1 MPKISVC
8 LPTFNGSKY
17 LSEAID
23 SVLSQSVQDLELVI
37 GDDGSSDE
45 TRQLVEGY
53 ASRDPRINYVFNPQ
67 NIGYLRNTNAI
78 LRRCTGQYIKTFAQ
92 DDAFE
97 PGCFERL
104 LEVLETQ
111 PGVQLACVSRRHVDE
126 KGVGEHIQHKF
137 DATGV
142 YPGKDVIKL
151 YLKEFLNRTGNP
163 SQMFFRRQERVN
175 SFNAAYYHSA
185 DTEFGL
191 RLLEAGDYY
200 YIAEPFLRYRVHKE
214 TTTITTLEDMS
225 FAPDHVRLVDRFGS
239 YLLAEGVD
247 RDVLWASAIKG
258 LVNKMANAT
267 QVRGIKYDDFPTPAH
282 WGEKNALDDFENDEP
297 QAFRRLAC
305 QLLKYVTN
313 RHFVFEELEQSLGD
327 SERARQAVL
336 MHNNQLIGRIA
347 ELEAE
352 KQKYFDELKETR
364 LARETLNAHISA
376 LKNSSSWRLTAPL
389 RKVSRSL
396 TGASHT
402 WEQ

>member
-17 LSEAID
+17 LAEAID
-23 SVLSQSVQDLELVI
+23 SVLSQSVQDIELVI

-45 TRQLVEGY
+45 TRQLVEGH
-53 ASRDPRINYVFNPQ
+53 AGRDSRINYVFNPQ

-78 LRRCTGQYIKTFAQ
+78 LKRCSGQYIKTFAQ

-104 LEVLETQ
+104 LNALETH

-126 KGVGEHIQHKF
+126 NGVGEHIQHKF
-137 DATGV
+137 DASGV

-163 SQMFFRRQERVN
+163 SQMFFRRQAGVS

-191 RLLEAGDYY
+191 RLLEGGDYY
-200 YIAEPFLRYRVHKE
+200 YIAEPLLRYRVHKE

-247 RDVLWASAIKG
+247 KDVLWTSAIKG
-258 LVNKMANAT
+258 LVNKMANAVL
-267 QVRGIKYDDFPTPAH
+267 VRGIKYDDFPTPAH
-282 WGEKNALDDFENDEP
+282 WGEKNLLDNFENDEP

-305 QLLKYVTN
+305 RLIKYVTN
-313 RHFVFEELEQSLGD
+313 RHFAFEELEQNLGD
-327 SERARQAVL
+327 AERAHQAVL
-336 MHNNQLIGRIA
+336 AHNTQLVGRIA

-352 KQKYFDELKETR
+352 KQRYSDELAEIKR
-364 LARETLNAHISA
+364 ARETLNAHINA

-389 RKVSRSL
+389 RKVSRGLS
-396 TGASHT
+396 GASSSLEH
-402 WEQ
+402 

>member
-17 LSEAID
+17 LTEAID

-45 TRQLVEGY
+45 TRQIIEGY
-53 ASRDPRINYVFNPQ
+53 AGRDPRINYVFNPQ

-78 LRRCTGQYIKTFAQ
+78 LKRCTGQYIKTFAQ

-97 PGCFERL
+97 PGCFVRL
-104 LEVLETQ
+104 LEILETQ
-111 PGVQLACVSRRHVDE
+111 PGIQLACVSRRHVNE
-126 KGVGEHIQHKF
+126 NGVGDHIQHKF

-185 DTEFGL
+185 DTDFGL
-191 RLLEAGDYY
+191 RLLEGGDYY
-200 YIAEPFLRYRVHKE
+200 YIAEPLLRYRVHKE

-247 RDVLWASAIKG
+247 KDEIWESAIKG
-258 LVNKMANAT
+258 LVNKMANAML
-267 QVRGIKYDDFPTPAH
+267 VRGIKYDDFPTPAH
-282 WGEKNALDDFENDEP
+282 WGEKNVLDDFENDEP
-297 QAFRRLAC
+297 QTFRRLAC
-305 QLLKYVTN
+305 HLIKYVTE
-313 RHFVFEELEQSLGD
+313 RHFDFEKLEQSLGD
-327 SERARQAVL
+327 SERAQQAVL
-336 MHNNQLIGRIA
+336 AHNKQLIGRIA
-347 ELEAE
+347 DLEVE
-352 KQKYFDELKETR
+352 KQKYSDELAEIQRAKEA
-364 LARETLNAHISA
+364 LSAHIQA
-376 LKNSSSWRLTAPL
+376 LKSSSSWRLTAPL
-389 RKVSRSL
+389 RKVGRSL
-396 TGASHT
+396 SGAP
-402 WEQ
+402 

>member
-17 LSEAID
+17 LAEAID

-45 TRQLVEGY
+45 TKQMIEGY
-53 ASRDPRINYVFNPQ
+53 ASRDPRIHYVFNPK

-78 LRRCTGQYIKTFAQ
+78 LKRCTGQYIKTFAQ

-104 LEVLETQ
+104 LQILETQ
-111 PGVQLACVSRRHVDE
+111 PGVQLACVSRRHVNE
-126 KGVGEHIQHKF
+126 NGVGDHIQHKF

-185 DTEFGL
+185 DTDFGL
-191 RLLEAGDYY
+191 RLLEGGDYY

-247 RDVLWASAIKG
+247 KEVLWASAIKG
-258 LVNKMANAT
+258 LVNKMANAML
-267 QVRGIKYDDFPTPAH
+267 VRGIKYDDFPTPAH
-282 WGEKNALDDFENDEP
+282 WGGKNVLDDFENDEP
-297 QAFRRLAC
+297 QTFRRLAC
-305 QLLKYVTN
+305 HLIKYVTD
-313 RHFVFEELEQSLGD
+313 RHFDFEKLEQRLGD
-327 SERARQAVL
+327 SERAQQAVVA
-336 MHNNQLIGRIA
+336 HNKQLVGRIA
-347 ELEAE
+347 DLEAE
-352 KQKYFDELKETR
+352 KQKYSDELAEIQRAKEA
-364 LARETLNAHISA
+364 LSAHINA
-376 LKNSSSWRLTAPL
+376 LKSSSSWRLTAPL
-389 RKVSRSL
+389 RKVGRSL
-396 TGASHT
+396 SGAP
-402 WEQ
+402 